1 MNPEDE
7 KLCRRYTAMK
17 GFRNIISR
25 SPTLT
30 HHQKALLWGQA
41 KAGDL
46 EGAWKGYRKLVK
58 ITDEEEETYG

>member
-7 KLCRRYTAMK
+7 KLCRRYTSMK
-17 GFRNIISR
+17 CFRDIISR

-30 HHQKALLWGQA
+30 RHQKATLWGQA

-58 ITDEEEETYG
+58 ITDDEEETYG